1 MIQGRGG
8 GGGQCGGGEALFP
21 PAGPDGGHPGQPHV
35 CVSSQNKTQFNIQF
49 SEYLTPFMK

>member
-8 GGGQCGGGEALFP
+8 GGGQCGGGGTLLP

-49 SEYLTPFMK
+49 SPFNTLL